1 MQMARAW
8 ILVLA
13 AAWLCAIAISVL
25 TFLTTAPTGDGF
37 TSGLNRAMVFLG
49 WQAGALILAVLVAI
63 VTLRLPRPRDATV
76 LAIGLVPGF
85 VSVMMVLTV
94 GAFIAWAALSPPP
107 SVDTP
112 PPAAPTEVP
121 AN

>member
-49 WQAGALILAVLVAI
+49 WQAGALILAVLAAI

-112 PPAAPTEVP
+112 PPAAPTELP